1 MSQQKST
8 STELAY
14 ATMMTS
20 VVGQV
25 GCLNILLIG
34 ISLGLGLLV
43 DRLAGTDGIFAAI
56 FILASVP
63 VALWITMRISLKAI
77 KRAQEQ
83 TERAQEEKEKLQ
95 KEAEESEA
103 I

>member
-1 MSQQKST
+1 MSQQKNPQ
-8 STELAY
+8 TEFAY

-25 GCLNILLIG
+25 GCLNIFLIG
-34 ISLGLGLLV
+34 IALGLGLLI
-43 DRLAGTDGIFAAI
+43 DRLAGTNGVFAAI

-63 VALWITMRISLKAI
+63 VALWLTMHLSLKAI

-83 TERAQEEKEKLQ
+83 VERAQAEKEKTLQ
-95 KEAEESEA
+95 EVEESKA
-103 I
+103 T